1 MCWFNYS
8 NYSHFS
14 FGISYLFLSQKELQ
28 APILGRI
35 LYLFWWEILQSFH
48 CLSNFFSNSIF
59 ISKKRWFQL
68 YTFFHSYYN
77 YFYRTL
83 AAIHSFSVSV
93 SFSDVKIC
101 NYLLLPTHFFQ
112 SVSEYQSRWNKL
124 LIEAIFSEQHHLNWN
139 ESSHFK

>member
-59 ISKKRWFQL
+59 ISKEKDGFNYKRSFIV
-68 YTFFHSYYN
+68 N

-83 AAIHSFSVSV
+83 TAIHSFSVSV
-93 SFSDVKIC
+93 SFSDVEIC